1 MNNKLTTLIIIALSM
16 LTFVLAQDG
25 DAPPALPGAGQ
36 QGTIDGFGT
45 YDGSITHMR
54 GDNTVKTWYYNNGS
68 MTSEGNSTQAVGRLE
83 F

>member
-1 MNNKLTTLIIIALSM
+1 MGGTESASSNPDAT
-16 LTFVLAQDG
+16 VEDG
-25 DAPPALPGAGQ
+25 APPGLPDAGE

-83 F
+83 S